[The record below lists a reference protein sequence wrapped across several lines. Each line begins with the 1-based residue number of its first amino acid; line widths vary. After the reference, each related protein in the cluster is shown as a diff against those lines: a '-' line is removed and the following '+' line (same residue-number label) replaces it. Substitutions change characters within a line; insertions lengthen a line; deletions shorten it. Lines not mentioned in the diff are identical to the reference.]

1 MGQGWRSL
9 KTTVPA
15 HLTTSSS
22 TNPWRS
28 VLVKESDTKHSS
40 TQEKC

>member
-1 MGQGWRSL
+1 MGQGWGSL

-15 HLTTSSS
+15 RLTTNSS
-22 TNPWRS
+22 TNPWLS
-28 VLVKESDTKHSS
+28 VLVRESDTKHSS